1 MKEEESQTGII
12 VRFQN
17 DTSLRSVWQCFCA
30 HIDFFVICFS
40 LMWETEDCIMWLSGK
55 MAILLQSNIKRMSEK
70 NKASLNLVYFPG
82 RIKSRNRCQL
92 LPLKSRYDPNALQ

>member
-30 HIDFFVICFS
+30 QK
-40 LMWETEDCIMWLSGK
+40 TEDCIMWLSGK

-82 RIKSRNRCQL
+82 RMKSRNRCQL

>member
-12 VRFQN
+12 VRFQI

-40 LMWETEDCIMWLSGK
+40 LMWEPEDCIMWLSGK
-55 MAILLQSNIKRMSEK
+55 VTILLQSNIKRMSEK
-70 NKASLNLVYFPG
+70 YKVSLNLVYFPG
-82 RIKSRNRCQL
+82 RMKSRNRCQL
-92 LPLKSRYDPNALQ
+92 LLLSEATD